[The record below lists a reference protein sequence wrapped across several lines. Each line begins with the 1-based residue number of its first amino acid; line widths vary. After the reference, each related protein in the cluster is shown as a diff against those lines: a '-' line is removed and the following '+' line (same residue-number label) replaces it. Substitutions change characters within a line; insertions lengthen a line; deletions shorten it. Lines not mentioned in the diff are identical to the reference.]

1 MVSSR
6 WFNRF
11 GLSFVRD
18 TSGSFPM
25 KALPRPCKT
34 TLLSVLVLLGSLVA
48 GCARWTPAE
57 EPAPQLLSRSDP
69 PSRLRVVTD
78 SARYVLKDL
87 RVTADSLFGTTTTT
101 GYEPPPGKPVGLALA
116 DVRSLEVE
124 KSDAGSAVIVVLV
137 LVTGAVV
144 GLSLGLRGLMGN

>member
-1 MVSSR
+1 MIVAETTGLLRLGSSGIDSCATCGSKTPPGLDVWPAFIVNSR
-6 WFNRF
+6 W
-11 GLSFVRD
+11 
-18 TSGSFPM
+18 
-25 KALPRPCKT
+25 
-34 TLLSVLVLLGSLVA
+34 
-48 GCARWTPAE
+48 
-57 EPAPQLLSRSDP
+57 LLSRSDP